1 MLLGLLAGWLIRQQR
16 RRPSDPTRWRGT
28 VAVPVAAVAALG
40 CTAYSAD
47 TSWRFAADYLDMG
60 GTAER
65 VAMFAAAELA
75 LFATALMARQNLN
88 GPKQAP
94 GLPGTLTWVI
104 TAVQILPA
112 YAESGL
118 VGGTV
123 RAFVGPVMAAML
135 WHLAMGIELR
145 HRAPDAASRSLSA
158 VLVRQAR
165 ERLLARLG
173 IADQD
178 ADAARLIRDRALSE
192 AVALILRAEATG
204 GNTSR
209 KRRQRRLTERL
220 HKALERADVD
230 GDPLQ
235 DERLLRKLATRKQAL
250 DLASM
255 TLPPRW
261 AVPASYTAR
270 GSGLSRPRPARPEP
284 LPRAEDAARPHPSDP
299 GDDEVPPTARPQ
311 PARPVPGLPARAEI
325 GDSRPLTGNS
335 SGSLSGRRERK
346 QAARKKRDAGRAR
359 ASDEVILK
367 HTRRIYEE
375 TGSVGRDRVEDALR
389 AAATPSPATA
399 SDESSASSR
408 PSSRPQPTIHS
419 ADPRSTST
427 PNQTPIRKAPCT
439 PRTRK
444 PPRPM
449 RNPCR
454 PPLPRAEQ
462 VGGSDTP
469 PQGERPNPAPP
480 RGWRGPSGARGRRT
494 GRLRPRADRS
504 QARPAAKA
512 GPGRG
517 SRVRV
522 TRGSAPLTASAS
534 TSTSSPS
541 SRPAPTTSA

>member
-1 MLLGLLAGWLIRQQR
+1 MALVALLGLVALCTAWMKRRQH
-16 RRPSDPTRWRGT
+16 RRPSSTNRWRGA

-75 LFATALMARQNLN
+75 LFATALMARQNLH

-104 TAVQILPA
+104 TTVQVLPA

-145 HRAPDAASRSLSA
+145 HRTPDAASHSLAA

-192 AVALILRAEATG
+192 AVALILRAESMTDRQRG
-204 GNTSR
+204 

-220 HKALERADVD
+220 HAALERAGVD

-235 DERLLRKLATRKQAL
+235 DELLLRKLATRKQAL
-250 DLASM
+250 SLASI

-261 AVPASYTAR
+261 QIPASNPAR
-270 GSGLSRPRPARPEP
+270 EFGHSRPRSGRPAP
-284 LPRAEDAARPHPSDP
+284 LSRAEDAARPHPSDS
-299 GDDEVPPTARPQ
+299 GDDEVPPAARPQ
-311 PARPVPGLPARAEI
+311 PARPMPGLPARAKAEE
-325 GDSRPLTGNS
+325 SPALTGNS
-335 SGSLSGRRERK
+335 TSSVSGRPERK
-346 QAARKKRDAGRAR
+346 AAARKKRDAGKAR
-359 ASDEVILK
+359 ASDEAILK

-389 AAATPSPATA
+389 ATGYTVSSDDVGRVVRAFKAQLKAAAGT
-399 SDESSASSR
+399 SSR
-408 PSSRPQPTIHS
+408 
-419 ADPRSTST
+419 
-427 PNQTPIRKAPCT
+427 
-439 PRTRK
+439 
-444 PPRPM
+444 
-449 RNPCR
+449 
-454 PPLPRAEQ
+454 
-462 VGGSDTP
+462 
-469 PQGERPNPAPP
+469 
-480 RGWRGPSGARGRRT
+480 
-494 GRLRPRADRS
+494 
-504 QARPAAKA
+504 
-512 GPGRG
+512 
-517 SRVRV
+517 
-522 TRGSAPLTASAS
+522 
-534 TSTSSPS
+534 
-541 SRPAPTTSA
+541 

>member
-1 MLLGLLAGWLIRQQR
+1 LETLLPSLTLVSLATRNSGTPLRPDWVTSPVTTLALLISLVLLGLLAGWLIRQQR
-16 RRPSDPTRWRGT
+16 RRPPGSKRWRGT
-28 VAVPVAAVAALG
+28 VAVPVAAMAALG

-104 TAVQILPA
+104 TTVQILPA

-145 HRAPDAASRSLSA
+145 HRTPDAASRGLAA

-192 AVALILRAEATG
+192 AVALILRAESMTDRQRG
-204 GNTSR
+204 

-220 HKALERADVD
+220 HEALERAGVD

-235 DERLLRKLATRKQAL
+235 DELLLRKLATRKQAL
-250 DLASM
+250 DLASI

-261 AVPASYTAR
+261 QIPASNPLR
-270 GSGLSRPRPARPEP
+270 ESGHSRPAP
-284 LPRAEDAARPHPSDP
+284 LPRAEEAARPHPSDA
-299 GDDEVPPTARPQ
+299 GDDEVPPAARPET
-311 PARPVPGLPARAEI
+311 ARPVPGLSARAEAE
-325 GDSRPLTGNS
+325 DSPAPTGNS
-335 SGSLSGRRERK
+335 PGSVSGKREGK
-346 QAARKKRDAGRAR
+346 GAARKKRDAGKAR

-367 HTRRIYEE
+367 HARRIYEE

-389 AAATPSPATA
+389 AAGYTVS
-399 SDESSASSR
+399 SDGVGRVVREF
-408 PSSRPQPTIHS
+408 
-419 ADPRSTST
+419 
-427 PNQTPIRKAPCT
+427 KAQL
-439 PRTRK
+439 K
-444 PPRPM
+444 AAAGHPPR
-449 RNPCR
+449 
-454 PPLPRAEQ
+454 
-462 VGGSDTP
+462 
-469 PQGERPNPAPP
+469 
-480 RGWRGPSGARGRRT
+480 
-494 GRLRPRADRS
+494 
-504 QARPAAKA
+504 
-512 GPGRG
+512 
-517 SRVRV
+517 
-522 TRGSAPLTASAS
+522 
-534 TSTSSPS
+534 
-541 SRPAPTTSA
+541 